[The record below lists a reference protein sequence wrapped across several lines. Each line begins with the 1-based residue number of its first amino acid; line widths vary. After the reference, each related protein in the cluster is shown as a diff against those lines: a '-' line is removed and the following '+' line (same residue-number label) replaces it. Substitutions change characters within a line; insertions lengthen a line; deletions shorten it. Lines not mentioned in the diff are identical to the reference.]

1 MERVLELIGLLAS
14 GEIVVPE
21 IQRFAHEDAAH
32 AHKALRGV
40 PRLVDQF
47 FQFNEGLILEKFC

>member
-32 AHKALRGV
+32 AHKAL
-40 PRLVDQF
+40 
-47 FQFNEGLILEKFC
+47 EGRSTVGGSVLSI